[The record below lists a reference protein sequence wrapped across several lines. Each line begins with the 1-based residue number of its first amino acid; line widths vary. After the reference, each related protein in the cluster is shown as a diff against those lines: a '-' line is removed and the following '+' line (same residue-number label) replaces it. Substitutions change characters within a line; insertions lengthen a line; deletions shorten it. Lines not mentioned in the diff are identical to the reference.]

1 MDTNSIK
8 EKINQVINKCI
19 NEEEL
24 YLNIISDF
32 FTKGI
37 NKNNGFLVSLQILP
51 YIKEKNLEENFK
63 KNIQK
68 IVNSIKN
75 EIKPNLILYKVLS
88 CIYGAFY
95 GDALGAFCE
104 FSKYSKDN
112 HKKIFKVAPY
122 FGGEKGQVTDDSEM
136 AMSFAYAIMDL
147 PSKEILDPN
156 YLFFYYGAWS
166 KSHPIDIGHSTK
178 KALTKFTFNQ
188 FLPKRE
194 GFKFIETE
202 IYQNNY
208 KTLSNG
214 FLMRKST
221 FIIWLFYRFYGE
233 INKAL
238 NYKENKDNKL
248 LLNLYMKIRDIS
260 HIDNKCTHPNPET
273 DIVSSFYCIMGL
285 GVLFANEVRPNYILD
300 KLEGLCKDELMKSGN
315 ENEKNFSN
323 NFIYYLNFFKSKNF
337 DFYKFFGEINSPN
350 CVSKKDM
357 GYYLHAFLLTVYYL
371 LNYDKYEK
379 KSAYSEIM
387 NQICDLGGDTDT
399 NCCIVGGI
407 IGPIFGMETFGDKF
421 YISLSMVPPK
431 RYIYSIALMVPYVM
445 YLKKSNGDSE
455 LIKNK
460 HYFLK
465 TILTLLYDDF
475 EVDFA

>member
-1 MDTNSIK
+1 MDTNDIK
-8 EKINQVINKCI
+8 VKIDQVINKCI
-19 NEEEL
+19 KEEEV
-24 YLNIISDF
+24 YLNIITDF
-32 FTKGI
+32 FTQGI
-37 NKNNGFLVSLQILP
+37 NKNSMSLASLQILP
-51 YIKEKNLEENFK
+51 YIKDKNLQDNFK

-68 IVNSIKN
+68 IVNSLKN
-75 EIKPNLILYKVLS
+75 EIKPGLILYKVFS

-104 FSKYSKDN
+104 FSHFSKEN
-112 HKKIFKVAPY
+112 HKKIFKVTPY

-136 AMSFAYAIMDL
+136 AMSFAYAIMDI
-147 PSKEILDPN
+147 PFKENLDPN
-156 YLFFYYGAWS
+156 YLYFYYGAWS

-178 KALTKFTFNQ
+178 KALAKFNFSQ
-188 FLPKRE
+188 FLPKRD
-194 GFKFIETE
+194 GFKNIETE
-202 IYQNNY
+202 LYQNNN

-238 NYKENKDNKL
+238 IGKENNKPL
-248 LLNLYMKIRDIS
+248 FNLYTKIKELS
-260 HIDNKCTHPNPET
+260 HIDNRCTHPNPET

-285 GVLFANEVRPNYILD
+285 GVLFAEKVRPNDILY
-300 KLEGLCKDELMKSGN
+300 KIESLCKDELLKTGN
-315 ENEKNFSN
+315 QIEKNFSN
-323 NFIYYLNFFKSKNF
+323 YFIAQLYKFKEKNF
-337 DFYKFFGEINSPN
+337 DFYKFFGDINSSN
-350 CVSKKDM
+350 CVSNKDM

-371 LNYDKYEK
+371 LNYEKYTKET
-379 KSAYSEIM
+379 AFTEIM
-387 NQICDLGGDTDT
+387 NEICNLGGDTDT

-407 IGPIFGMETFGDKF
+407 IGPIFGMENFGSKF
-421 YISLSMVPPK
+421 YDSLGLVPPK

-445 YLKKSNGDSE
+445 YLKKSNGDSS
-455 LIKNK
+455 LIKNE